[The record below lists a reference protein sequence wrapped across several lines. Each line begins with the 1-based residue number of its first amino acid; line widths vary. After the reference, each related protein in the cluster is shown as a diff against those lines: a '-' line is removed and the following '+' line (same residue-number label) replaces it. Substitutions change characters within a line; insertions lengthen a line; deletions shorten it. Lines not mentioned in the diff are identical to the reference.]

1 MVASAHNRGP
11 DRRHR
16 VDRVSTHSAPWLA
29 WSMCALSLALTALG
43 LLLLVLGSFPP
54 GANIFDYW
62 IETTASGVS
71 SPPGGAIRPPRRSE
85 HPVGWLF
92 CTIGLLAAVDHFC

>member
-16 VDRVSTHSAPWLA
+16 VDRVSTHSALWLT

-43 LLLLVLGSFPP
+43 LLLLVLGRLRS

-62 IETTASGVS
+62 IETTAIAVS
-71 SPPGGAIRPPRRSE
+71 FSTVGAVITSRRPE

-92 CTIGLLAAVDHFC
+92 CTIGFLAAVD